1 MFECKDL
8 LTLPSMA
15 QAKIIAGKSGLSNS
29 IRWVYKPENMN
40 FAKWVKGQELLIIST
55 PVIQSEDFNLS
66 LVIKKAN
73 KLNMSGALLLT
84 GDKYIAS
91 IDSSV
96 VSYANL
102 NNFPIFV
109 ISGEIPLV
117 DIFEEI
123 GHAKVIGITGHIRPD
138 GDCVGSTLGLY
149 NYIRK
154 NLPECE
160 VTVYLEKPSDEFNYL
175 SGINDIK
182 HEAEDKHFDLFVVLD
197 CSSMDRIE
205 PFMSCFENAD
215 KTICIDHHISNNS
228 FADVNYV
235 EPQSSSACEV
245 LYTTF
250 DEDKVDKNVAECI
263 YTGIIHDT
271 GVFKYSCTSR
281 RTMDIAGK
289 MMEMGI
295 DYSDIIDNS
304 FYKKS
309 YIQNQILGRALLES
323 VLFYDGRCIF
333 SSVSIEEMNFYG
345 VTGKELGGIIEQ
357 LRLTDG
363 VEVAIFLYETDKD
376 EYKVSLRSKKMI
388 DVARI
393 ATAFGGGGHV
403 RAAGFSAKGN
413 VHSIVNKIGEMIEQ
427 QYNEDNA

>member
-1 MFECKDL
+1 MN
-8 LTLPSMA
+8 
-15 QAKIIAGKSGLSNS
+15 II
-29 IRWVYKPENMN
+29 
-40 FAKWVKGQELLIIST
+40 
-55 PVIQSEDFNLS
+55 
-66 LVIKKAN
+66 
-73 KLNMSGALLLT
+73 
-84 GDKYIAS
+84 
-91 IDSSV
+91 
-96 VSYANL
+96 
-102 NNFPIFV
+102 
-109 ISGEIPLV
+109 
-117 DIFEEI
+117 EEI

-154 NLPECE
+154 NLPECQ
-160 VTVYLEKPSDEFNYL
+160 VTVYLEEPADKFDYL

-182 HEAEDKHFDLFVVLD
+182 HEADDKHFDLFVVLD
-197 CSSMDRIE
+197 CSSIDRIE
-205 PFMSCFENAD
+205 PFKSCFENAD

-228 FADVNYV
+228 FADVNLV

-271 GVFKYSCTSR
+271 GVFKYSCTSA
-281 RTMDIAGK
+281 RTMNIAGK
-289 MMEMGI
+289 LMEMGI

-323 VLFYDGRCIF
+323 VMFYDGRCIF
-333 SSVSIEEMNFYG
+333 SSVTIEEMNFYG

-376 EYKVSLRSKKMI
+376 EYKVSLRSKKVI

-427 QYNEDNA
+427 QYDEDNA